1 MKPHREPITTY
12 RPRITQSRPSNSARG
27 GVTKLLSHSQTYDV
41 HTGQV
46 FKEIEV
52 HASKRQRSDWI
63 GEFKTPNLVKKRQ
76 SNATGPRSLFDMAKG
91 TVARHMRG
99 LSSHHLSGIPW
110 EIAEQVW
117 NEITDM

>member
-1 MKPHREPITTY
+1 M
-12 RPRITQSRPSNSARG
+12 
-27 GVTKLLSHSQTYDV
+27 YDV

-52 HASKRQRSDWI
+52 HISKRQSSDWI
-63 GEFKTPNLVKKRQ
+63 GEFKTPSLVIKRLPNT
-76 SNATGPRSLFDMAKG
+76 SGARSLFDMAKG

-99 LSSHHLSGIPW
+99 ISSHHLSDIPW

-117 NEITDM
+117 IEITEM